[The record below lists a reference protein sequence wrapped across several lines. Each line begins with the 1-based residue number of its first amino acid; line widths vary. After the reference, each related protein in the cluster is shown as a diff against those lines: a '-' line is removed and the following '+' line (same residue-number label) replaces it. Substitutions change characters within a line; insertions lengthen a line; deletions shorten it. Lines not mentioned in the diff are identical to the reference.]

1 LLVTISG
8 LPGSGTSTVAR
19 LVASELGLAHL
30 DGGTIFRQLA
40 ADAGRS
46 LADFGEYAE
55 RHRDIDIELDRRLAD
70 RAHQGDVV
78 LESRLAGWIATNEGL
93 TAVRVWVACPDDVRA
108 HRVARRDGLDA
119 DAAAAANRAREQ
131 SERDRYGRYYGIDLD
146 DLSIYDLVLD
156 SGSAAPEELAG
167 EIVATTRSRD
177 TKIGDPCE

>member
-19 LVASELGLAHL
+19 LVAPELGLAHV

-46 LADFGEYAE
+46 LADFSRYAE
-55 RHRDIDIELDRRLAD
+55 RHREIDIELDRRLAD
-70 RAHQGDVV
+70 RAHRGDVV

-93 TAVRVWVACPDDVRA
+93 TAVRVWIACPDDVRA
-108 HRVARRDGLDA
+108 GRVALRDGVDIA
-119 DAAAAANRAREQ
+119 DSAAANRARER

-156 SGSAAPEELAG
+156 SGGAAPEELAG
-167 EIVATTRSRD
+167 EIVAAARRPGS
-177 TKIGDPCE
+177 